1 MSPVRSRLALSKLR
15 IRALAMGLAFLVA
28 PEAKAQVADAV
39 AEVTIT
45 DPQGGVLQGANLT
58 LSQPATGFS
67 RVDITSARGM
77 VRFAALS
84 PGSYELR
91 VTLAGFA
98 PVKETL
104 ILRVGQTVRLAVA
117 LKAAATEEVTVV
129 GEIPLVDVHKLD
141 SSTNIV
147 PEQIESLPVADR
159 DFQKLAFLTPG
170 VQRERGGFRFIG
182 GGPVIGAAGNASQ
195 STILVDGVDFTDPSA
210 GLARARFSQDAVAEF
225 RVIANRFDAEVGGSA
240 GGGLSIVTRSGT
252 NDLSGSAFGFFRDKS
267 LRSQGALDL
276 QKNDFSRQQFGF
288 TLGGPIARD
297 QTHFF
302 ASVEQI
308 NEDNVS
314 LFRPGGAYA
323 STAADVPHPFKQTLA
338 FLGLDHQINDQ
349 QHLKAKFVYERYREE
364 NFRVGGV
371 NDVSSGMQLNRDN
384 WNFTAG
390 HSWTPSSKKVNQLSF
405 QVGGR
410 KYEEPPNSTSLA
422 EYFSSGNTLV
432 TGENII
438 GGLLGQSTQFEVRD
452 TFSWHIEQGK
462 ATHDIKFGG
471 ALMHIKDRFN
481 FPVYPAGVMFY
492 VTDSRALP
500 LLYVYGEGSGDA
512 TISTNQISGFIQDD
526 FRPKPNLTLSLAL
539 RYDLDTNGNNPSFT
553 HPLIPTARGRDT
565 NNLQPRAGFSW
576 DPASNGKNVIRGG
589 VGLFTGR
596 FLLVPSF
603 AELQQNGITGRV
615 IGQRVNGALLGLPAF
630 ALNPAN
636 PKNTGLP
643 LKVAITLLDKS
654 YVNPQATQA
663 TLGWTTKLGGTGLYF
678 DLEGVYV
685 KGKNEII
692 VRDKNFAGNAVVA
705 AGGAARPNTAYD
717 QINTYTNE
725 GHSEYKAAIASIN
738 GTIKGGHII
747 AASFT
752 WADKKNINDDFSPAL
767 VDYPS
772 DPSNIEAEFGRGR
785 GDERFRA
792 VISAVFRLP
801 AAFTVAPILEYGS
814 GQPWNR
820 RLGYD
825 RNGDGK
831 NSDRADGVARFS
843 SDGPTFKQVSLRLT
857 RRFRLGKK
865 GGLDAIAEGFNLFN
879 TVNYDV
885 NSVQSGQYLSG
896 PTLTNKTAAFV
907 PNPRFGQYL
916 ATLPPREF
924 QLGVRLTF

>member
-1 MSPVRSRLALSKLR
+1 MTPVRSRLAFVKHCSSAA
-15 IRALAMGLAFLVA
+15 ALALAFFLA
-28 PEAKAQVADAV
+28 PAARAQVADAV
-39 AEVTIT
+39 AEVTVT
-45 DPQGGVLQGANLT
+45 DAQGGVLPGAS
-58 LSQPATGFS
+58 LSLGQPSTGFS
-67 RVDITSARGM
+67 RVDVSSPRGI
-77 VRFAALS
+77 VRFAALP
-84 PGSYELR
+84 PGTYELR

-104 ILRVGQTVRLAVA
+104 VLRVGQSARLTVAM
-117 LKAAATEEVTVV
+117 KAAAAEEVTVV
-129 GEIPLVDVHKLD
+129 GEASLVDVHKLD

-170 VQRERGGFRFIG
+170 VQRERGGFRFITN
-182 GGPVIGAAGNASQ
+182 GPVIGAGGNASQ
-195 STILVDGVDFTDPSA
+195 STILVDGVDFTDPSL
-210 GLARARFSQDAVAEF
+210 GLARARFSQDAVSEF

-252 NDLSGSAFGFFRDKS
+252 NDVTGSAFGFFRDKS
-267 LRSQGALDL
+267 LRSQGKLDL
-276 QKNDFSRQQFGF
+276 QKNDFSREQFGF
-288 TLGGPIARD
+288 TLGGPIVRD
-297 QTHFF
+297 ETHFF

-314 LFRPGGAYA
+314 PFRPGGAFA
-323 STAADVPHPFKQTLA
+323 SQAADVAHPFKQTLA
-338 FLGLDHQINDQ
+338 FLGLDHRINDG

-371 NDVSSGMQLNRDN
+371 GDVTSGMELNRDN
-384 WNFTAG
+384 WNFTVG
-390 HSWTPSSKKVNQLSF
+390 HSWTPGSKKVNQLSF
-405 QVGGR
+405 QIGGR
-410 KYEEPPNSTSLA
+410 KYEEPPNSTALA
-422 EYFSSGNTLV
+422 EYFSSGNTLI
-432 TGENII
+432 TGENIV
-438 GGLLGQSTQFEVRD
+438 GGLLGKSAQFELRD
-452 TFSWHIEQGK
+452 TFSWHIEQGT
-462 ATHDIKFGG
+462 ATHDIKIGG
-471 ALMHIKDRFN
+471 ALQHVKDRFN

-512 TISTNQISGFIQDD
+512 TISTNQIAGFIQDD
-526 FRPKPNLTLSLAL
+526 FRPKPNLTLNLAL
-539 RYDLDTNGNNPSFT
+539 RYDLDTNGNNPDFT
-553 HPLIPTARGRDT
+553 HPLVAAPRGRDS
-565 NNLQPRAGFSW
+565 NNFQPRAGFSW
-576 DPASNGKNVIRGG
+576 DPASNGRNVIRGG

-596 FLLVPSF
+596 FLLVPAF
-603 AELQQNGITGRV
+603 GELQQNGVTGRV

-636 PKNTGLP
+636 PRNSGLP
-643 LKVAITLLDKS
+643 LNVAITLLDRS

-663 TLGWTTKLGGTGLYF
+663 TLGWTTRLGGRGLYF

-692 VRDKNFAGNAVVA
+692 VRDKNFAGNAAV
-705 AGGAARPNTAYD
+705 AGGAAARPNNKYD

-725 GHSEYKAAIASIN
+725 GRSEYKAVIASIN
-738 GTIKGGHII
+738 GTIKGGHIVT
-747 AASFT
+747 ASFT
-752 WADKKNINDDFSPAL
+752 YADKKNINDDFSPAL

-772 DPSNIEAEFGRGR
+772 DPSNIEGEYGRSR
-785 GDERFRA
+785 ADERFRA

-814 GQPWNR
+814 GQPWNQR
-820 RLGYD
+820 VGYD
-825 RNGDGK
+825 FNGDGK
-831 NSDRADGVARFS
+831 VSDRAAGVSRFS
-843 SDGPTFKQVSLRLT
+843 SDGPRFKQVSLRLT
-857 RRFRLGKK
+857 RRFRFGAK
-865 GGLDAIAEGFNLFN
+865 GGVDAIAEGFNLFN

-896 PTLTNKTAAFV
+896 PTLTNKTAAYV
-907 PNPRFGQYL
+907 ANPRFGQYL